1 MCIKEAEKL
10 TLENAKLAEE
20 NQNLQKTVEVL
31 QKKAQQTEASLEEK
45 STYLLRLA
53 DEVTSSQQK
62 ILTNEQLLSE
72 ASQKVCVVCVCVWC
86 GVHCWNCWISGSYC
100 FLHAPHLSLSL
111 VRLHCWSSP

>member
-72 ASQKVCVVCVCVWC
+72 ASQKVCVVCVCVVWC
-86 GVHCWNCWISGSYC
+86 T
-100 FLHAPHLSLSL
+100 LLELL
-111 VRLHCWSSP
+111 D